1 MWPIFKAQFSNFN
14 GLGAVKDIILEQNAF
29 NTIFLTCIHNFS
41 ALPTSKAHV
50 SLIRCWKIKIHL
62 RKIIFSHY

>member
-29 NTIFLTCIHNFS
+29 NTIFFTCIHNFS
-41 ALPTSKAHV
+41 ALPTSKN
-50 SLIRCWKIKIHL
+50 RKKWKNGPPYWAALQPRIGV
-62 RKIIFSHY
+62 

>member
-29 NTIFLTCIHNFS
+29 NTFFTCIDNFFT
-41 ALPTSKAHV
+41 LPT
-50 SLIRCWKIKIHL
+50 
-62 RKIIFSHY
+62 

>member
-29 NTIFLTCIHNFS
+29 NTIFVTCIDNFS
-41 ALPTSKAHV
+41 TLPTSKN
-50 SLIRCWKIKIHL
+50 RKKWKNGPPYYTAS
-62 RKIIFSHY
+62 FCSSQSP

>member
-29 NTIFLTCIHNFS
+29 NTIFVTCIDNFS
-41 ALPTSKAHV
+41 TLPTSKN
-50 SLIRCWKIKIHL
+50 RKKWKNGPP
-62 RKIIFSHY
+62 